1 MIVGPRTVQPQGGTG
16 RIPHSSLRDAA
27 NPSGEF
33 DCARLREM
41 LVGKYAE
48 AKGGSI
54 VKSLL
59 ANSGIL
65 EGEGR
70 VLHLVEVKTAA
81 TVGADVVKNFSCL
94 EVCGATSR
102 IRARDLP
109 DEGALSHNQRLAGG
123 PRLDYLAVSVT

>member
-1 MIVGPRTVQPQGGTG
+1 MMSARRTGQGSAAAGRDGVGQGDPSL
-16 RIPHSSLRDAA
+16 IADALRDAA

-41 LVGKYAE
+41 LVGKYGE

-54 VKSLL
+54 VESLL

-70 VLHLVEVKTAA
+70 
-81 TVGADVVKNFSCL
+81 
-94 EVCGATSR
+94 
-102 IRARDLP
+102 
-109 DEGALSHNQRLAGG
+109 
-123 PRLDYLAVSVT
+123 

>member
-1 MIVGPRTVQPQGGTG
+1 MMSARRAG
-16 RIPHSSLRDAA
+16 RDREDPSLIADALRDAA

-41 LVGKYAE
+41 LVGKYGE

-54 VKSLL
+54 VESLL

-70 VLHLVEVKTAA
+70 
-81 TVGADVVKNFSCL
+81 
-94 EVCGATSR
+94 
-102 IRARDLP
+102 
-109 DEGALSHNQRLAGG
+109 
-123 PRLDYLAVSVT
+123 

>member
-1 MIVGPRTVQPQGGTG
+1 MMSARRAGRGRAAGQGRAGQDRMIPR
-16 RIPHSSLRDAA
+16 SSLRDAA

-41 LVGKYAE
+41 LVGKYGE

-54 VKSLL
+54 VESLL

-70 VLHLVEVKTAA
+70 
-81 TVGADVVKNFSCL
+81 
-94 EVCGATSR
+94 
-102 IRARDLP
+102 
-109 DEGALSHNQRLAGG
+109 
-123 PRLDYLAVSVT
+123 

>member
-1 MIVGPRTVQPQGGTG
+1 MIVGPRAVQPQGGTG

-33 DCARLREM
+33 DCAGLREM

-48 AKGGSI
+48 AKGCSI

-65 EGEGR
+65 EGEA
-70 VLHLVEVKTAA
+70 LTYKTPAALEMAVKQAA
-81 TVGADVVKNFSCL
+81 KDSPQDTNRAIACFWRRRLLDPAIGTLSDGMLWIPELAQW
-94 EVCGATSR
+94 
-102 IRARDLP
+102 IR
-109 DEGALSHNQRLAGG
+109 E
-123 PRLDYLAVSVT
+123 PR

>member
-1 MIVGPRTVQPQGGTG
+1 MIAGPRAVQPQGGTG
-16 RIPHSSLRDAA
+16 RAPSLIADTLRDPA

-33 DCARLREM
+33 DCARLREP

-70 VLHLVEVKTAA
+70 V
-81 TVGADVVKNFSCL
+81 DV
-94 EVCGATSR
+94 
-102 IRARDLP
+102 
-109 DEGALSHNQRLAGG
+109 
-123 PRLDYLAVSVT
+123 

>member
-1 MIVGPRTVQPQGGTG
+1 MITR
-16 RIPHSSLRDAA
+16 SSLRDAA

-41 LVGKYAE
+41 LVGKYGE

-54 VKSLL
+54 VESLL

-70 VLHLVEVKTAA
+70 
-81 TVGADVVKNFSCL
+81 
-94 EVCGATSR
+94 
-102 IRARDLP
+102 
-109 DEGALSHNQRLAGG
+109 
-123 PRLDYLAVSVT
+123 

>member
-1 MIVGPRTVQPQGGTG
+1 MIRNDYRPSNSAAAGWDREDPSLIADT
-16 RIPHSSLRDAA
+16 LRDPA

-41 LVGKYAE
+41 LVGKYTE

-70 VLHLVEVKTAA
+70 
-81 TVGADVVKNFSCL
+81 
-94 EVCGATSR
+94 
-102 IRARDLP
+102 
-109 DEGALSHNQRLAGG
+109 
-123 PRLDYLAVSVT
+123 